1 MKYIYRLVLIFS
13 FFLLRVCTVPAQVVI
28 VPAGG
33 DGEVVSFTLGQPV
46 AGSAVASAGSAEV
59 GVQQT
64 YTVLVLG
71 LEETP
76 MLAGTTVQVYP
87 NPTSSLVRIDV
98 DADQAGRVEYCLFS
112 PAGQLIESGS
122 FEQHEPK
129 MIDMSGYPEGVY
141 TLKLMKDGVIGANCQ
156 IIKK

>member
-1 MKYIYRLVLIFS
+1 MRS
-13 FFLLRVCTVPAQVVI
+13 
-28 VPAGG
+28 
-33 DGEVVSFTLGQPV
+33 
-46 AGSAVASAGSAEV
+46 
-59 GVQQT
+59 
-64 YTVLVLG
+64 
-71 LEETP
+71 
-76 MLAGTTVQVYP
+76 
-87 NPTSSLVRIDV
+87 TSLQMI
-98 DADQAGRVEYCLFS
+98 FS